1 MDSVGLSTGSAG
13 SQLDWGVGVNK
24 TTGVFSRGHLVIHI
38 TFHLVALKTGYKISV
53 VKEALQ
59 FFHRRD
65 SVILG

>member
-1 MDSVGLSTGSAG
+1 MGLSTGSAG
-13 SQLDWGVGVNK
+13 SQLDWGGVNK

-38 TFHLVALKTGYKISV
+38 TSHLVALKTGYKVSV